1 MSYPS
6 TSRAAHKEFHRSIL
20 STASV
25 ALSLVLV
32 LLVWWSA
39 ARGVVAVASAQTVAR
54 PVRVGLLSPVG
65 PTEYAAAA
73 DAFRQGL
80 RERGYVEG
88 KNLTIEYRWA
98 AGKPERLP
106 AFAAELVRLG
116 VDVIVAHTLTA
127 VLAAKGATTTIPIVM
142 VATFDPIR
150 AGLVPSL
157 ARPGGNVTGLAYPEA
172 LDELSGKWI
181 ELLTE
186 LVPKLSRLAVLTNA
200 DNPSHGKRLKDV
212 EAASRR
218 LRVDISSV
226 EMRQLDLDKALT
238 SVGQL
243 KANALILL
251 ADPLFT
257 NQRQRLAAFAIDKR
271 LPSVYAFREL
281 PEAGGLLSYGPS
293 LAAFFRQAGPYV
305 DKILKGAKPADLP
318 IEQPTTFE
326 LVINVRTAKAI
337 GLTIPPSLLRRAD
350 QVLE

>member
-1 MSYPS
+1 M
-6 TSRAAHKEFHRSIL
+6 L
-20 STASV
+20 STASAAM
-25 ALSLVLV
+25 ALALV

-39 ARGVVAVASAQTVAR
+39 ARGVVAVASAQTMAR
-54 PVRVGLLSPVG
+54 PVRVGLLSSVG
-65 PTEYAAAA
+65 PTEYAACA

-106 AFAAELVRLG
+106 AFAAELVQLG
-116 VDVIVAHTLTA
+116 VDVIVAHALTA

-142 VATFDPIR
+142 VATFDPVR

-186 LVPKLSRLAVLTNA
+186 LVPELSRLAVLTNA
-200 DNPSHGKRLKDV
+200 DNPSHGKRLKDI

-218 LRVDISSV
+218 LRVDVSSV
-226 EMRQLDLDKALT
+226 DMRQLDLDKALT

-243 KANALILL
+243 KASGLIVVS
-251 ADPLFT
+251 DPLFT
-257 NQRQRLAAFAIDKR
+257 NQRQRLAAFAVEKR
-271 LPSVYAFREL
+271 LPSVYSYREL

-293 LAAFFRQAGPYV
+293 LAAYFRHAGLYV
-305 DKILKGAKPADLP
+305 DKILKGARPADLP

-326 LVINVRTAKAI
+326 LVINARTAKAL
-337 GLTIPPSLLRRAD
+337 GL
-350 QVLE
+350 

>member
-1 MSYPS
+1 MV
-6 TSRAAHKEFHRSIL
+6 L
-20 STASV
+20 VVLGSTA
-25 ALSLVLV
+25 
-32 LLVWWSA
+32 
-39 ARGVVAVASAQTVAR
+39 RGAIAIASALTVAR

-65 PTEYAAAA
+65 STEYAAAA

-80 RERGYVEG
+80 RDRGYVEG

-106 AFAAELVRLG
+106 AFAVELVRLG
-116 VDVIVAHTLTA
+116 VDVIVAHGLAAT
-127 VLAAKGATTTIPIVM
+127 LAAKQATTTIPIVI

-157 ARPGGNVTGLAYPEA
+157 ARPAGNVTGLAYPES

-181 ELLTE
+181 ELLIE

-200 DNPSHGKRLKDV
+200 DNPSHGKRLKDI
-212 EAASRR
+212 EAAGRR
-218 LRVDISSV
+218 LRLDISSV
-226 EMRQLDLDKALT
+226 EMRQLDLEKALT
-238 SVGQL
+238 SLGQQ
-243 KANALILL
+243 KASALILV

-257 NQRQRLAAFAIDKR
+257 NQRQRLAAFAIGKR
-271 LPSVYAFREL
+271 WPSVYAFREL

-293 LAAFFRQAGPYV
+293 LAAYFRHAGLYV
-305 DKILKGAKPADLP
+305 DKILKGARPADLP

-326 LVINVRTAKAI
+326 LVINVRTAHAI

>member
-1 MSYPS
+1 
-6 TSRAAHKEFHRSIL
+6 
-20 STASV
+20 
-25 ALSLVLV
+25 ALSLALV

-54 PVRVGLLSPVG
+54 PVRVGLPSPVG

-80 RERGYVEG
+80 RDRGYVEG

-98 AGKPERLP
+98 AGKSERLP
-106 AFAAELVRLG
+106 GFAVELVRLG
-116 VDVIVAHTLTA
+116 VDVIVAHGLA
-127 VLAAKGATTTIPIVM
+127 AGLAAKEATTTIPIVM

-150 AGLVPSL
+150 AGLVRSL
-157 ARPGGNVTGLAYPEA
+157 ARPGGNVTGLAYPES

-186 LVPKLSRLAVLTNA
+186 LVPRLSRVAVLANA
-200 DNPSHGKRLKDV
+200 DNPSHRQRMKDV
-212 EAASRR
+212 EVAARR
-218 LRVDISSV
+218 LRVDVSTV

-243 KANALILL
+243 KASALIVV

-257 NQRQRLAAFAIDKR
+257 NQRQRLAVFAIEKR
-271 LPSVYAFREL
+271 LPSVYAYREL

-293 LAAFFRQAGPYV
+293 LAAFFRGAGIYV

-318 IEQPTTFE
+318 IEQPTIFE
-326 LVINVRTAKAI
+326 LVINARTARAI